1 MGSLTDLI
9 ARLRESVAELQALSF
24 AELQFWHRDAADLL
38 AVSLLG
44 LVAVALAV
52 RLATSRRSWR
62 GRVAL
67 PAILSR
73 MRRSW
78 RVATMAI
85 CNLASRLSSKLMANA
100 SGVEGIFSAPNSGWP

>member
-44 LVAVALAV
+44 LVAVALAAAAALTLLGLPALLVSDRPSTIPAEWRDSLV
-52 RLATSRRSWR
+52 RL
-62 GRVAL
+62 V
-67 PAILSR
+67 R
-73 MRRSW
+73 MAGGKR
-78 RVATMAI
+78 TT
-85 CNLASRLSSKLMANA
+85 
-100 SGVEGIFSAPNSGWP
+100 